1 MRDLAEVSAELDAA
15 HDQARAAFRRKDLG
29 AYMSLFS
36 PYLRYRQSDGKVIN
50 HDRLKRDVRSQFSRL
65 GAASSHHVREQ
76 IELADGKAIEVL
88 CQTASARATLFFV
101 VHRIWDISRR
111 GRYVWRRD
119 DGRWV
124 IEDVEVLEEKIRA
137 RKLSI
142 SLRAPSID

>member
-1 MRDLAEVSAELDAA
+1 MFAEVSAELDET
-15 HDQARAAFRRKDLG
+15 HDQARAASRRKDLS
-29 AYMSLFS
+29 AYMSLFA
-36 PYLRYRQSDGKVIN
+36 PDLRYRQSDGKVIDRN
-50 HDRLKRDVRSQFSRL
+50 RLKRDVRSQFSRL
-65 GAASSHHVREQ
+65 SAAGSHHVREQ

-88 CQTASARATLFFV
+88 CQTASAASATLFFV

-124 IEDVEVLEEKIRA
+124 IEDVEVLEEKITP